1 MAMAEPTSGNGM
13 WIARGGLISR
23 LITELVVWTSR
34 MQTMFPFPRS
44 LQVKSNPAR
53 RFYRPD
59 SSVGRAFDSE
69 SKGHGFEFHSGHDII
84 TTWMHAR
91 TWYHNW
97 WPVLFDGMGIN
108 AGVVQKQNSVLVKHR
123 RWSVTSHRLISRV
136 NAWQMSTCMIVIWL
150 KSITGCRKVV
160 FRLFWVQE
168 VAGSIPAIPT
178 WIHRNHSD
186 FIMYALNAAHCMKVW
201 QSAGSGVFNPDDM
214 SAL

>member
-23 LITELVVWTSR
+23 LMTELVVWTSR

-59 SSVGRAFDSE
+59 SSVDRAFDSE

-84 TTWMHAR
+84 TTWKNPWWQCKHCNEVVSPVRGMKR
-91 TWYHNW
+91 WYHNW

-136 NAWQMSTCMIVIWL
+136 NVCKCWHAYMIVI
-150 KSITGCRKVV
+150 
-160 FRLFWVQE
+160 RLIKYNGMRENW
-168 VAGSIPAIPT
+168 
-178 WIHRNHSD
+178 
-186 FIMYALNAAHCMKVW
+186 
-201 QSAGSGVFNPDDM
+201 
-214 SAL
+214 